1 MYRRST
7 LHGSLSN
14 SMPELLTN
22 TAIAYINKYGFS
34 DNYGSNKHSINKQ
47 KLVDSIIS
55 DLFNKYHFDNTLLKY
70 LKSHNTHL
78 YDRGVIDAV
87 IYRIRMGTYD
97 KKRTEILKNTIVND
111 LMHLFKSES
120 VLLEISKLYR

>member
-14 SMPELLTN
+14 SIPELLTN
-22 TAIAYINKYGFS
+22 TAVAYINKYGFS
-34 DNYGSNKHSINKQ
+34 DNYGSNKHAVNKQ

-70 LKSHNTHL
+70 LKSHNTPL
-78 YDRGVIDAV
+78 YDRGVIDTV
-87 IYRIRMGTYD
+87 IYRIRMGTYN
-97 KKRTEILKNTIVND
+97 KKNTDILKNTIVND